1 MSFFNLINLTIKSE
15 AICHSE
21 AKAEES
27 YNTAKKFLVSKKVY
41 EQRRT

>member
-1 MSFFNLINLTIKSE
+1 MPFLNLVGPTIKSE
-15 AICHSE
+15 RICHSE

>member
-1 MSFFNLINLTIKSE
+1 MAF
-15 AICHSE
+15 E